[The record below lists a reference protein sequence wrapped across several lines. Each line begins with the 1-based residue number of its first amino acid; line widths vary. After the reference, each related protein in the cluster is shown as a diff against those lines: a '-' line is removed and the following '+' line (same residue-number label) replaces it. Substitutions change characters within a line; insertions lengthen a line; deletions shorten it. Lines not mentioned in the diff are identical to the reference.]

1 MMELVTGT
9 WISQAVSV
17 AADLGVADH
26 LVDGPRA
33 VEDIAKAVGADVQSL
48 YRLLRALADLEIF
61 QEMGERQ
68 FASTPLGDLLRSDAP
83 GSLRGIAIM
92 VGRPFHRQA
101 WTGLL
106 DGVRTGDSAFER
118 VHGRPAFEYFEDHP
132 EDGRALND
140 GMTAVSGAQIAP
152 VVRAYDFGSARSA
165 EKVVDVGGGH
175 GALLASVL
183 KDHPHLR
190 GVLFDLPHVIE
201 GAGGPLREAGVA
213 DRCEYVGGNFF
224 EAVPAGDVYLMSN
237 IIHDWGD
244 EQAVRILANC
254 HRAMRPG
261 GRVLLGEALLP
272 DAVRPSRAKIIDL
285 EMLVMAPGARQ
296 RTENEYRELFRQA
309 GLRFHRIAVE
319 TELFSLVEA
328 IGD

>member
-17 AADLGVADH
+17 AADLGVADQ

-33 VEDIAKAVGADVQSL
+33 VEDIAKAVGADTQRL
-48 YRLLRALADLEIF
+48 YRLLRALADLEVF
-61 QEMGERQ
+61 QETDERQ

-92 VGRPFHRQA
+92 VGRPFHREA

-106 DGVRTGDSAFER
+106 DSIRTGDSAFER
-118 VHGRPAFEYFEDHP
+118 VHGRPAFEYLGDHP

-140 GMTAVSGAQIAP
+140 GMTAVSGGQVAP
-152 VVRAYDFGSARSA
+152 VVRAYDFGPA

-183 KDHPHLR
+183 KDHPHVR

-213 DRCEYVGGNFF
+213 DRCEYVGGDFF
-224 EAVPAGDVYLMSN
+224 EAVPEGDVYLMSN

-254 HRAMRPG
+254 QRAMRPG

-272 DAVRPSRAKIIDL
+272 DTIRPSRAKIIDL
-285 EMLVMAPGARQ
+285 EMMVMAQGARQ

-319 TELFSLVEA
+319 TELFSLVEGV
-328 IGD
+328 GD